1 MKGVSIHCW
10 DFYETLKTFYLLCIW
25 NLSYFSHSLQIFLKI
40 YVKKYWKAWN
50 IIVIFHNGWNCFVL
64 GAIEA
69 ISQLGRRLCFLKQK
83 NVIIHQFCKFSGFM
97 NLLCAY
103 LFFFSGML
111 LVRNPTHPCFKG
123 PCMIS
128 THLLLL
134 FFKILPR
141 FAFNIPNIS
150 SFLCNLLFKLLFKL
164 LSLLT
169 STRFLICT

>member
-1 MKGVSIHCW
+1 MWKH
-10 DFYETLKTFYLLCIW
+10 
-25 NLSYFSHSLQIFLKI
+25 
-40 YVKKYWKAWN
+40 YWKAWN
-50 IIVIFHNGWNCFVL
+50 IIVIWHNGWNCFVL

-69 ISQLGRRLCFLKQK
+69 ISQQGRRLCFLNLK
-83 NVIIHQFCKFSGFM
+83 NVIIHQFCKFLGFM

-111 LVRNPTHPCFKG
+111 LVRNPAHPCFKG

-128 THLLLL
+128 AYLLLL

-150 SFLCNLLFKLLFKL
+150 SFLCNLLSKATTECIYFHKIPYMHITYFSCLKLFCLSNLIFLLLF
-164 LSLLT
+164 
-169 STRFLICT
+169 FVAFFFDV